1 MDGGKYEIAFD
12 RGSMDGGKY
21 EIAFGARTNKLLFKS
36 DLLQNITDLKFHV
49 VLLNIDYNWGI

>member
-1 MDGGKYEIAFD
+1 MDRWQHGQVAAWTGS
-12 RGSMDGGKY
+12 SMDSGKY

-49 VLLNIDYNWGI
+49 VLLNIVYN